1 MPNINKYAEVTLEDN
16 DARTAFADKHSP
28 FIYVDGAAKAGQPIE
43 IKVVVGKN
51 VAHPD
56 DFKHYVS
63 DVALYDG
70 EKKVAEAKFFAGN
83 IAGEGKAGKQTVT
96 FTVTLEKDATL
107 VAHAYCTL
115 HGVWESEPFD
125 LKLT

>member
-1 MPNINKYAEVTLEDN
+1 MPNINKYSELKSDDN
-16 DARTAFADKHSP
+16 DARKAFVDKHSP
-28 FIYVDGAAKAGQPIE
+28 FIYVDGAVKAGQPIE
-43 IKVVVGKN
+43 IKVVVGKD

-56 DFKHYVS
+56 DFNHYVS

-70 EKKVAEAKFFAGN
+70 EKKLAEAKFIAGN

-96 FTVTLEKDATL
+96 FTVTLEKDASL

-115 HGVWESEPFD
+115 HGVWESNALE
-125 LKLT
+125 LKVN